1 MGRLNNITTQTRMND
16 KDYIILIN
24 PFKDKIFRVAKRLL
38 VSVEEAEDATQEVLL
53 KLWKLRHKFMD
64 YNSPEAF
71 AMTVTKNWCLDRL
84 KSKQAQNLKIVHN
97 NYEDGSQSLQKLI
110 EVNDS
115 LLWVEKHLETLPAKQ
130 KLIIQLRDIEQ
141 FEFNEI
147 AKILNMTES
156 TIRVSLSRARKLI
169 REKLTKTHNHGIK

>member
-1 MGRLNNITTQTRMND
+1 MNE
-16 KDYIILIN
+16 KEYLKIVT

-53 KLWKLRHKFMD
+53 KLWNHRQKFKD
-64 YNSPEAF
+64 YNNPEAF
-71 AMTVTKNWCLDRL
+71 AMTMTKNWCFDQL

-97 NYEDGSQSLQKLI
+97 NYEDHSQSLQKSI

-115 LLWVEKHLETLPAKQ
+115 LRWVEKHMDALPEKQ

-141 FEFNEI
+141 YEFNEI
-147 AKILNMTES
+147 AKILDMTEA
-156 TIRVSLSRARKLI
+156 TIRVSLSRARKSI
-169 REKLTKTHNHGIK
+169 REKLTKTHNYGIKKH